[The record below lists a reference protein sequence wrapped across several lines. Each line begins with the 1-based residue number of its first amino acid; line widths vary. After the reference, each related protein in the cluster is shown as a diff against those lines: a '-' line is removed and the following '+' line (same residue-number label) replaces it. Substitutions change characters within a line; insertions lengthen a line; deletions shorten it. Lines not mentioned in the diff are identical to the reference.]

1 VERRQGALGDLGAV
15 GLTTA
20 SLSFWRGRRVLVTGH
35 TGFKGSWLALRLA
48 ALGAVVTGLA
58 LDPPTRPSHFEL
70 AGVGARVRDRR
81 VDLRDAAGVP
91 QVVSEAEPEVVFH
104 LAAQALVRAGYEQPL
119 DTLDIN
125 VQGSARLFEA
135 LRAQP
140 PAAIVAVTSDKVYL
154 NDDLGR
160 AFREDDPLGGSDP
173 YSGSKS
179 AAEMVARLYRDSF
192 DLPLATARAG
202 NVIGGGDFA
211 PDRLLPDVW
220 RALGA
225 KTQLVLRRPQATR
238 PWSHVLDI
246 VEGYILYA
254 EALAEQRPGLP
265 AALNFGP
272 APGADPLTVIE
283 SATLFAETLGSPLDW
298 RLNPAPY
305 AEKSQLA
312 IDSSLARATLGWTER
327 FPGREGV
334 RAAAAWQRA
343 QDHGADLAALSSSL
357 VAVEPGK
364 AAAE

>member
-1 VERRQGALGDLGAV
+1 MI
-15 GLTTA
+15 TA
-20 SLSFWRGRRVLVTGH
+20 SPRFWRDRRVLVTGH

-70 AGVGARVRDRR
+70 AGVASRIRDRR

-91 QVVSEAEPEVVFH
+91 HVVSEAEPEVVFH

-119 DTLDIN
+119 ETLDIN

-135 LRAQP
+135 LRAKP

-160 AFREDDPLGGSDP
+160 AFREDDPLGGADP

-179 AAEMVARLYRDSF
+179 AAEMVARLYRESF
-192 DLPLATARAG
+192 GLPLATARAG

-220 RALGA
+220 RAQQA

-254 EALAEQRPGLP
+254 EALVEKRAGLP

-272 APGADPLTVIE
+272 APDAAPLTVIDT
-283 SATLFAETLGSPLDW
+283 ATLFAETLGAPLDW
-298 RLNPAPY
+298 RLDPSPY

-312 IDSSLARATLGWTER
+312 IDSSLARATLGWSER

-334 RAAAAWQRA
+334 KAAADWQRA
-343 QDHGADLAALSSSL
+343 QNDGADLAALSASL
-357 VAVEPGK
+357 VAEPGNV
-364 AAAE
+364 AAA